1 MDRSH
6 VAGILNKHVEEY
18 LQEAAS
24 DLRITDAN
32 IHDKTILRSAIRSEV
47 GSL

>member
-1 MDRSH
+1 MDRSY
-6 VAGILNKHVEEY
+6 VNGILNKHVEEY

-32 IHDKTILRSAIRSEV
+32 IHDKTILRSAIRS
-47 GSL
+47 